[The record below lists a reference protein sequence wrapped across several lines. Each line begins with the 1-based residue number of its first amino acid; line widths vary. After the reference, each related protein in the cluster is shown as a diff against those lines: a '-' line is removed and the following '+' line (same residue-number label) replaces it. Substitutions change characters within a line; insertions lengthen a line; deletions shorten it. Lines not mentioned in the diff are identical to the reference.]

1 MGGYGDQ
8 NAAASASTRTTSSE
22 RARGGALL
30 ALAGLLVL
38 SGCGTGDD
46 DSSDASSPG
55 GSSSAKPPAKSSAPP
70 KPADGTDL
78 AACADGRCEVQV
90 SASAK
95 LPVPR
100 KLKVASVRVESVG
113 SGSVTVV
120 GRYLGNSQGGFCTG
134 RSCNSSGSGGGF
146 KLTLGPDSTGSQN
159 GLSITALTVSG
170 GTAVLRLAPVD

>member
-8 NAAASASTRTTSSE
+8 NAAASASTRTASGE
-22 RARGGALL
+22 RARYGALL
-30 ALAGLLVL
+30 AVAGLLVL

-46 DSSDASSPG
+46 DSSNASSPG
-55 GSSSAKPPAKSSAPP
+55 PSSAKSSAKSSAPP

-120 GRYLGNSQGGFCTG
+120 GRYLGNSQGGFCSG
-134 RSCNSSGSGGGF
+134 RSCNSSGSEGGF

-159 GLSITALTVSG
+159 GLSITAVTITG
-170 GTAVLRLAPVD
+170 GTAVLRLAPVG